1 MKQQKLFL
9 EISNITCDNLPCP
22 DIYEKYPCC
31 CNSSMFQLKSTFII
45 LYLNLWMYVRFGK
58 IFEF

>member
-45 LYLNLWMYVRFGK
+45 LYLNL
-58 IFEF
+58 